1 MSKAKKYLLA
11 LLMWCAV
18 IGYIVCASM
27 LSHNRLD
34 DTVIERVDIK
44 IVDSTASRHLVTEP
58 MVRGWL
64 AKGEVKTVGETVGS
78 IDFAAIESLIAK
90 NGFVD
95 DVSAYAA
102 VNGTLYI
109 EVSQRRP
116 FVRIMTDGYNLYATK
131 RGYVFSKPASSAM
144 YVPVITGS
152 YTPPFPSGFEGSV
165 YLHAMQDIGR
175 RQVYIDSL
183 ERSKADTLRFRN
195 RKNKSLQKLV
205 KKRLHRRIYLL
216 ESKELFEMRVRRRE
230 DDIAAYK
237 DTLRMVD
244 EYVASVDALSDAERA
259 AIKKERGN
267 AEDFLKLINFV
278 EMIEDDNFWH
288 SEIVQIIVD
297 VRADGVFDI
306 QLIPRSGSFRIEFG
320 TTENAKKKF
329 ERLSTFYA
337 DGLERVGWN
346 AYASI
351 NVAYDGLVICRKR

>member
-1 MSKAKKYLLA
+1 MTKANKYLLA
-11 LLMWCAV
+11 LAVWCAV

-27 LSHNRLD
+27 LSHNRLE
-34 DTVIERVDIK
+34 DTVIEQVDIK
-44 IVDSTASRHLVTEP
+44 IVDSTASRHLVTGA
-58 MVRGWL
+58 MVREWL
-64 AKGEVKTVGETVGS
+64 ARGKVKTVGETVGR
-78 IDFAAIESLIAK
+78 IDFAAIESLIAE

-95 DVSAYAA
+95 EVSAYAA

-144 YVPVITGS
+144 YVPVVTGS
-152 YTPPFPSGFEGSV
+152 YRPPFLPGFEGSV
-165 YLHAMQDIGR
+165 YRHAMQNIGR
-175 RQVYIDSL
+175 RQVVVDSL
-183 ERSKADTLRFRN
+183 ERMKADTLRFRK
-195 RKNKSLQKLV
+195 RQAGALQELE

-216 ESKELFEMRVRRRE
+216 ESKELFEMRVRRRA
-230 DDIAAYK
+230 DNIAAYH

-244 EYVASVDALSDAERA
+244 DYVARLDALSDAERA

-288 SEIVQIIVD
+288 SEIVQIVVD

-306 QLIPRSGSFRIEFG
+306 QLIPRSGSFRVEFG
-320 TTENAKKKF
+320 TLENAKKKLDK
-329 ERLSTFYA
+329 LSTFYA

-346 AYASI
+346 TYASI